1 MPYIHIDIDL
11 SDFSID
17 DLIEEVESA
26 GYTVLDEDE
35 KQEAFLDK
43 EELEYLIE
51 KLSGEKIGSIG
62 WNAVEKLRAFHY
74 KSK

>member
-1 MPYIHIDIDL
+1 MPYIHINVDL

-35 KQEAFLDK
+35 KQETFLDK
-43 EELEYLIE
+43 EELEFLIG
-51 KLSGEKIGSIG
+51 KLSGEQIGSIG
-62 WNAVEKLRAFHY
+62 WNTAEKLRAHHY
-74 KSK
+74 KPK

>member
-43 EELEYLIE
+43 EELEFLIG
-51 KLSGEKIGSIG
+51 KLSDEQIGSIG
-62 WNAVEKLRAFHY
+62 WNAVEKLRALHY

>member
-1 MPYIHIDIDL
+1 MPYIHIDL
-11 SDFSID
+11 SDININ
-17 DLIEEVESA
+17 DLIEEVENA

-35 KQEAFLDK
+35 KQEAFLDR
-43 EELEYLIE
+43 EELEYLFE

-74 KSK
+74 NTK